1 MAIHDLYTYIVSSPY
16 NSQARARFQ
25 KQAAITA
32 EPKERVDILVH
43 ITMGCGRGLHEFGV
57 T

>member
-1 MAIHDLYTYIVSSPY
+1 MCTFFSSPY

-25 KQAAITA
+25 KQAAVTA

-43 ITMGCGRGLHEFGV
+43 KWDGRGLHEFGV

>member
-1 MAIHDLYTYIVSSPY
+1 MTYIYHPSSPY

-25 KQAAITA
+25 KQAAVTA

-43 ITMGCGRGLHEFGV
+43 IQWLHESGV